1 VAVPVVIWTV
11 LGFLSGALP
20 FSVWLGRLVLRVD
33 VRRYGDGNPGVANA
47 WKAGG
52 WRLGLAVLALDYFK
66 GLVPVALAHFAYGIS
81 GPGLISV
88 ALAPIVGHAFSPFLG
103 FRGGKAITVSF
114 GVWTALLPP
123 AGPLVLGAMLTL
135 LHFAKAS
142 RAWTPV
148 VAMFG
153 LLAYLLIF
161 AREPVLLVIWSGN
174 TGILVWKFRRELLR
188 GKSHPDR

>member
-1 VAVPVVIWTV
+1 M
-11 LGFLSGALP
+11 LGFMSGALP
-20 FSVWLGRLVLRVD
+20 FSVWLGRLALDVD
-33 VRRYGDGNPGVANA
+33 VRRYGDGNPGAANA

-66 GLVPVALAHFAYGIS
+66 GAIPVALALFAGGIS
-81 GPGLISV
+81 GMGLVAV
-88 ALAPIVGHAFSPFLG
+88 ALAPIVGHAFSPFLN

-135 LHFAKAS
+135 LHYARAN
-142 RAWTPV
+142 RAWAPLL
-148 VAMFG
+148 AMVG

-161 AREPVLLVIWSGN
+161 ARQPVLLLIWLGN
-174 TGILVWKFRRELLR
+174 SCVLVWRFRHELLSR
-188 GKSHPDR
+188 